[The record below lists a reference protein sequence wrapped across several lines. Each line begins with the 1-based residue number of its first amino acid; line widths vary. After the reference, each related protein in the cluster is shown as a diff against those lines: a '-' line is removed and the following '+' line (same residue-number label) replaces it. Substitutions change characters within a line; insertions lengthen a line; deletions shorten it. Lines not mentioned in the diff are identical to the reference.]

1 MEVSLIKLL
10 VIIFIGMCVVV
21 GGYVYFF
28 LKIMEVDPREKE
40 FRAKHGD
47 DYGLAPSL
55 KHFEKDSN
63 RQSKKPLD
71 EKPLDKK
78 L

>member
-1 MEVSLIKLL
+1 MEVSLIALL
-10 VIIFIGMCVVV
+10 SIIFVGMCIVV

-40 FRAKHGD
+40 YREKHGD

-63 RQSKKPLD
+63 RQAKKPL
-71 EKPLDKK
+71 K
-78 L
+78 